1 MSGGGEGG
9 RSELG
14 PVKEAFEQ
22 FGRQDPMYAALTRGG
37 RENRGWDPEEFFAT
51 GRAEIDAVLAYVRDL
66 GLEPGRGRALDF
78 GCAIGRLTQA
88 LAEHFDEAVGVDIA
102 DAMVEAA
109 RAHNRHGDRVSY
121 RVNPNPH
128 LGILESDTFDFVY
141 TNKVLQHIPP
151 RPQLAYVKEF
161 MRVLRPGGVAV
172 FQTRNG
178 PRFAFDGPR
187 GWLYT
192 LNRRHLRRLLQRLRG
207 RPPYEMHY
215 VARARV
221 EEAVR
226 EGGGRVAD
234 VVDLSRAK
242 PRKSLRYCA
251 IKGGTP
257 AGETAG
263 A

>member
-1 MSGGGEGG
+1 MTG
-9 RSELG
+9 RAPGDRSSELG
-14 PVKEAFEQ
+14 PVREAFER

-51 GRAEIDAVLAYVRDL
+51 GRSEIEGVLAWVRSL

-88 LAEHFDEAVGVDIA
+88 LAGHFDEVVGLDIA
-102 DAMVEAA
+102 DAMVDAA
-109 RAHNRHGDRVSY
+109 RDQNRHGDRVTY
-121 RVNPNPH
+121 RVNRDPD
-128 LGILESDTFDFVY
+128 LAILETGTFDFVY

-151 RPQLAYVKEF
+151 RPQLAYVREF

-178 PRFAFDGPR
+178 PRFHFDGPR

-215 VARARV
+215 VARSRV
-221 EEAVR
+221 EEAVA
-226 EGGGRVAD
+226 EGGGRLIDVAD
-234 VVDLSRAK
+234 VSRGK
-242 PRKSLRYCA
+242 PAKSLRYCA
-251 IKGGTP
+251 
-257 AGETAG
+257 ARQ
-263 A
+263 